1 MTSGHPAGNA
11 PYLNYDDM
19 KQYDAAGN
27 PVGNKHVAASPLQ
40 HNNIDRNAEVPNM
53 IAHNKDN
60 TTSARNKEANATGL
74 GNERTIDEHDGT
86 GHQSLFNRIRASD
99 LFQRLLR
106 ILQFLSAFISLILFS
121 CRIAK
126 IHRLVHKLSHASGA
140 VEGILAAAV
149 LYTLVVMAL
158 KFCSGRGG
166 RPMSSMIIWLLV
178 ALDLAFVA
186 AFIAVA
192 TLTSPRHG
200 GDSAP
205 CNRSS
210 GHVNST
216 IYKEIHGKAD
226 CNLPW
231 GTFGLAIFST

>member
-1 MTSGHPAGNA
+1 M
-11 PYLNYDDM
+11 
-19 KQYDAAGN
+19 
-27 PVGNKHVAASPLQ
+27 
-40 HNNIDRNAEVPNM
+40 
-53 IAHNKDN
+53 
-60 TTSARNKEANATGL
+60 TTSTPNKEANATGL
-74 GNERTIDEHDGT
+74 DNERTIDDHDGT
-86 GHQSLFNRIRASD
+86 GHQSLFNRIRGSD

-121 CRIAK
+121 CRITK
-126 IHRLVHKLSHASGA
+126 IYRLVHRLSHASGA

-158 KFCSGRGG
+158 KFCGGRGG
-166 RPMSSMIIWLLV
+166 RPMSSMLTWLLV

-205 CNRSS
+205 CNKSS
-210 GHVNST
+210 GRVNST